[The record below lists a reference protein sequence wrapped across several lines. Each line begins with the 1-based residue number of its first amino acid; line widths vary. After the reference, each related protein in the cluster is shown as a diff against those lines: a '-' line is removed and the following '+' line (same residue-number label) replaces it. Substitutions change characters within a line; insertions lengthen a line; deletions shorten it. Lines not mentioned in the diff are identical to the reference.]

1 MKDKNKIEL
10 LNALLKAGGHDRSI
24 TIKNQDPHVG
34 IGSVTV
40 QVDLSFSQGIE
51 IDLGDVFTDGMFADL
66 FDNETMYELSGKI
79 AKILEDTTIT
89 DPHPKWKEQ
98 KINEEINAMY
108 KKVID
113 NNSNQI
119 YDMAWEEFWSGYV
132 EGYSTNVREEASMDF
147 YDENYEHG
155 FHIEVNPVAKAQSKM
170 DEIKERNK

>member
-40 QVDLSFSQGIE
+40 QVDLSYSQEVE
-51 IDLGDVFTDGMFADL
+51 IDLGDIFTDGMFANL
-66 FDNETMYELSGKI
+66 FDNQTIYKLAGKI
-79 AKILEDTTIT
+79 VNILDT
-89 DPHPKWKEQ
+89 PSSLNEQ
-98 KINEEINAMY
+98 LISEEID
-108 KKVID
+108 KVYREVIYS
-113 NNSNQI
+113 NSDQI
-119 YDMAWEEFWSGYV
+119 YDLAWDEFWLNYI
-132 EGYSTNVREEASMDF
+132 EGYSTEMRDASSMDI
-147 YDENYEHG
+147 YDENFEHG

>member
-40 QVDLSFSQGIE
+40 QVDLSYSQEVEIE
-51 IDLGDVFTDGMFADL
+51 LGEIFTDGMFANL
-66 FDNETMYELSGKI
+66 FDNQTIYKLAGKI
-79 AKILEDTTIT
+79 VNILDT
-89 DPHPKWKEQ
+89 PSSLNEQ
-98 KINEEINAMY
+98 LISEEID
-108 KKVID
+108 KVYREVIYS
-113 NNSNQI
+113 NSDQI
-119 YDMAWEEFWSGYV
+119 YDLAWDEFWLNYI
-132 EGYSTNVREEASMDF
+132 EGYSTEMRDASSMDI
-147 YDENYEHG
+147 YDENFEHG

>member
-10 LNALLKAGGHDRSI
+10 LNALLKAGWNDRSI

-40 QVDLSFSQGIE
+40 QVDLSYSQEVE
-51 IDLGDVFTDGMFADL
+51 IDLGDIFTDGMFANL
-66 FDNETMYELSGKI
+66 FDNQTIYKLAGKI
-79 AKILEDTTIT
+79 VNILDT
-89 DPHPKWKEQ
+89 PSSLNEQ
-98 KINEEINAMY
+98 LISEEID
-108 KKVID
+108 KVYREVIYS
-113 NNSNQI
+113 NSDQI
-119 YDMAWEEFWSGYV
+119 YDMAWEEFWNDHV
-132 EGYSTNVREEASMDF
+132 EGHSTNVREEASMDF

>member
-40 QVDLSFSQGIE
+40 QVDLSYSQEVE
-51 IDLGDVFTDGMFADL
+51 IDLGDIFTDGMFANL
-66 FDNETMYELSGKI
+66 FDNQTIYKLAGKI
-79 AKILEDTTIT
+79 VNILDT
-89 DPHPKWKEQ
+89 PSSLNEQ
-98 KINEEINAMY
+98 LISEEID
-108 KKVID
+108 KVYREVIYS
-113 NNSNQI
+113 NSDQI
-119 YDMAWEEFWSGYV
+119 YDLAWDEFWRNYI
-132 EGYSTNVREEASMDF
+132 EGYSTEMRDASSMDI
-147 YDENYEHG
+147 YDENFEHG

>member
-40 QVDLSFSQGIE
+40 QVDLSYSQEVE
-51 IDLGDVFTDGMFADL
+51 IDLGDIFTDGMFADL
-66 FDNETMYELSGKI
+66 FDNQTIYKLAGKI
-79 AKILEDTTIT
+79 VNILDT
-89 DPHPKWKEQ
+89 PSSLNEQ
-98 KINEEINAMY
+98 LISEEID
-108 KKVID
+108 KVYREVIYS
-113 NNSNQI
+113 NSDQI
-119 YDMAWEEFWSGYV
+119 YDLAWDEFWLNYI
-132 EGYSTNVREEASMDF
+132 EGYSTEMRDASSMDI
-147 YDENYEHG
+147 YDENFEHG

>member
-40 QVDLSFSQGIE
+40 QVDLSYSQEVE
-51 IDLGDVFTDGMFADL
+51 IDLGDIFTDGMFANL
-66 FDNETMYELSGKI
+66 FDNQPIYKLAGKI
-79 AKILEDTTIT
+79 VNILDT
-89 DPHPKWKEQ
+89 PSSLNEQ
-98 KINEEINAMY
+98 LISEEID
-108 KKVID
+108 KVYREVIYS
-113 NNSNQI
+113 NSDQI
-119 YDMAWEEFWSGYV
+119 YDLAWDEFWLNYI
-132 EGYSTNVREEASMDF
+132 EGYSTEMRDASSMDI
-147 YDENYEHG
+147 YDENFEHG

>member
-34 IGSVTV
+34 IGFVTV

-66 FDNETMYELSGKI
+66 FDNETIYELSGKI
-79 AKILEDTTIT
+79 AKILEDTTISDAIDT
-89 DPHPKWKEQ
+89 GTKKSDKEY
-98 KINEEINAMY
+98 KINEEINKMY

-113 NNSNQI
+113 NNSDQI
-119 YDMAWEEFWSGYV
+119 YNMAWEEFWNGYV
-132 EGYSTNVREEASMDF
+132 EGYSTNVREDASMDF

-155 FHIEVNPVAKAQSKM
+155 FHIEVNPVV
-170 DEIKERNK
+170 KEVK